1 MESYYVQ
8 EDGQMAFDTRLE
20 SDRNIEENI
29 SAAVEFTCKQIAS
42 TEPPRVTSRHDGYG
56 IASQFYS
63 NLKGQMKEVDQ
74 AMKYFLAI
82 LPLDD
87 SKGIEA
93 ASSLKN
99 AGAKLTLAAVLLTA
113 QADRI
118 MNDLYKKQGE
128 IKTPLEEYADSLKED
143 DFEGSEEEPE
153 EDTDTESK
161 PTDISKIEPM
171 NTKED

>member
-1 MESYYVQ
+1 MESYYDQ

-20 SDRNIEENI
+20 SDRNIEGNI
-29 SAAVEFTCKQIAS
+29 SAALEFTCKQIAS

-74 AMKYFLAI
+74 AMKDFLAI
-82 LPLDD
+82 LPADD

-99 AGAKLTLAAVLLTA
+99 AGSKLTLAAVFLTA

-118 MNDLYKKQGE
+118 MIDLYKNQGE
-128 IKTPLEEYADSLKED
+128 IKTPLEEYAESLNDDS
-143 DFEGSEEEPE
+143 FEEAEEEPKESADSDDKE
-153 EDTDTESK
+153 E
-161 PTDISKIEPM
+161 
-171 NTKED
+171 

>member
-1 MESYYVQ
+1 
-8 EDGQMAFDTRLE
+8 MAFDTRLE
-20 SDRNIEENI
+20 SDRNIEENV

-56 IASQFYS
+56 IASQICS

-74 AMKYFLAI
+74 AMKDFLVI
-82 LPLDD
+82 LPADD

-99 AGAKLTLAAVLLTA
+99 AGSKLTLAAVLLTA

-118 MNDLYKKQGE
+118 MNDLYKNQDE
-128 IKTPLEEYADSLKED
+128 IKTPLEEYAESLSDDS
-143 DFEGSEEEPE
+143 FEEAEEEPKESTGSDDKE
-153 EDTDTESK
+153 E
-161 PTDISKIEPM
+161 
-171 NTKED
+171 

>member
-1 MESYYVQ
+1 MESYYEQ

-29 SAAVEFTCKQIAS
+29 SAAIEFTCKQIAS

-74 AMKYFLAI
+74 AMKDFLVI
-82 LPLDD
+82 LPADD

-99 AGAKLTLAAVLLTA
+99 AGSKLTLAAVLLTA

-118 MNDLYKKQGE
+118 MNDLYKNQGE
-128 IKTPLEEYADSLKED
+128 IKTPLEEYAESLSDDS
-143 DFEGSEEEPE
+143 FEEAEEEPKESADSDDKE
-153 EDTDTESK
+153 E
-161 PTDISKIEPM
+161 
-171 NTKED
+171 

>member
-1 MESYYVQ
+1 MESYYDQ

-74 AMKYFLAI
+74 AMKDFLVI
-82 LPLDD
+82 LPADD

-99 AGAKLTLAAVLLTA
+99 AGSKLTLAAVLLAAVLLTA

-118 MNDLYKKQGE
+118 MNDLYKNQGE
-128 IKTPLEEYADSLKED
+128 IKTPLEEYAESLSDDS
-143 DFEGSEEEPE
+143 FEEAEEEPKESTDSDDKE
-153 EDTDTESK
+153 E
-161 PTDISKIEPM
+161 
-171 NTKED
+171 